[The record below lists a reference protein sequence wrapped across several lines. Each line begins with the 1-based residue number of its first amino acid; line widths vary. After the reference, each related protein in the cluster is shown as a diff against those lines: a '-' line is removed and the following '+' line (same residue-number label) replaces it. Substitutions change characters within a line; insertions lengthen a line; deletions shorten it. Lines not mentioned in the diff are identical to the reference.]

1 MPQLQVTSP
10 VARLRDAL
18 VQGAMAGGGLAY
30 YAGKASRLEPTCW
43 ALLAL
48 GPTLPEHARHRA
60 FLEQC
65 QRRGGWLVED
75 EQWPVNVAPN
85 ALTAFTWLS
94 QGDAAAP
101 DRLRRLLAALTEIKG
116 IRAEPLDGSPQ
127 DNTLQGWPWTDG
139 TFSWVEP
146 TAWGLLALKRAQQ
159 LGIAPGNADARIEEA
174 ERVLL
179 DRICRDGGWN
189 FGNATVLYQDLRPYV
204 GTTALALLALQ
215 NRRDEP
221 AVAQSL
227 ALLEARWPEEISA
240 AALGLAAIS
249 LAAFDRPTRALDAR
263 LGEHAPQAVEF
274 GNLHGIAVALAAL
287 TPSSRDA
294 FRL

>member
-1 MPQLQVTSP
+1 VNIGFNGTAA
-10 VARLRDAL
+10 VALAHLKAPADLTGPLR
-18 VQGAMAGGGLAY
+18 Q
-30 YAGKASRLEPTCW
+30 
-43 ALLAL
+43 ALLA
-48 GPTLPEHARHRA
+48 
-60 FLEQC
+60 
-65 QRRGGWLVED
+65 
-75 EQWPVNVAPN
+75 
-85 ALTAFTWLS
+85 S
-94 QGDAAAP
+94 
-101 DRLRRLLAALTEIKG
+101 KG
-116 IRAEPLDGSPQ
+116 EKIGASSINRQ
-127 DNTLQGWPWTDG
+127 DNALQGWAWTNG